1 MKIKNESQSAIRHYY
16 TFSIYYIQ
24 QGLQTFS
31 SWVLNSCSHQP
42 PKQSWHSLPI
52 LIFSISTQSLITFF
66 EILRFFHCL
75 QIEEI
80 TVPL

>member
-1 MKIKNESQSAIRHYY
+1 MKIKNESQSAIWHYY
-16 TFSIYYIQ
+16 TVSIYYIRR
-24 QGLQTFS
+24 GLQTLS

-42 PKQSWHSLPI
+42 PKQSLHSLPI
-52 LIFSISTQSLITFF
+52 LIFSTSRQSLITF
-66 EILRFFHCL
+66 LKFFHCL